1 MIISIHQ
8 PNYLPWVG
16 FFYKIVKSDIFVIL
30 DDVNYIKNSYAD
42 RCTIKTP
49 QGSCYL
55 KIPVLAKNTVS
66 LYNNTLLND
75 SINWRE
81 KHIKTIEVNY
91 KKSKY
96 FNVFF
101 ENIRNIILDS
111 SLTDLSAFNS
121 KLIQYIIAELDI
133 KTKVVFSSSIQ
144 VKSSS
149 TQRLVDIIKK
159 LSGTTYISGHG
170 AKGYQDE
177 SLFSSN
183 GIQLKYS
190 DFLIKEYN
198 QLWGD
203 FLPGLSIIDL
213 LFNNGKESF
222 DFLIK
227 SSN

>member
-1 MIISIHQ
+1 MIVSIHQ

-16 FFYKIVKSDIFVIL
+16 FFYKIAKSDIFVIL

-66 LYNNTLLND
+66 LYNNTFLND
-75 SINWRE
+75 SINWRD

-96 FNVFF
+96 FNIFF
-101 ENIRNIILDS
+101 EDIKNIISDV
-111 SLTDLSAFNS
+111 SLTDLSTFNS
-121 KLIQYIIAELDI
+121 KLIQYIITGLGI
-133 KTKVVFSSSIQ
+133 KTKLVFSSSLQ
-144 VKSSS
+144 VKTPS
-149 TQRLVDIIKK
+149 TQRLVDILKK
-159 LSGTTYISGHG
+159 ISGTTYISGHG
-170 AKGYQDE
+170 AKEYQDE

-183 GIQLKYS
+183 GIQLRYS
-190 DFLIKEYN
+190 DFSIKEYN

-213 LFNNGKESF
+213 LFNNGKESL
-222 DFLIK
+222 DFLTK
-227 SSN
+227 SSK